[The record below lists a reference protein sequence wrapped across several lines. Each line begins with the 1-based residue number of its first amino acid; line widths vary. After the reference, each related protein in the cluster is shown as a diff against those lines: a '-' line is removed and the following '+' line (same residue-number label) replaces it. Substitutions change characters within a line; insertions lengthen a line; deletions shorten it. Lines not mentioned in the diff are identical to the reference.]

1 VRRGNQSKGEH
12 VSIVTHVAVFFARN
26 PEEELTT
33 HDVGIKWD
41 MKPNNVS
48 ASLRY
53 AEQAGWVTRTKRADP
68 TTRTKYRWVYTA
80 GPLLLQNPRGERE
93 AAISSRP

>member
-1 VRRGNQSKGEH
+1 M
-12 VSIVTHVAVFFARN
+12 SIVTHVAVFFARN

-33 HDVGIKWD
+33 HDVDIKWGV
-41 MKPNNVS
+41 KPNNVG
-48 ASLRY
+48 ASLKY

-68 TTRTKYRWVYTA
+68 TTRTKFRWVYTA

-93 AAISSRP
+93 AAISSHP

>member
-1 VRRGNQSKGEH
+1 M
-12 VSIVTHVAVFFARN
+12 SIVTHVAVFFARN
-26 PEEELTT
+26 PDEELTT

-41 MKPNNVS
+41 MKPNNVA

-53 AEQAGWVTRTKRADP
+53 AEQTGWVTRTKRADP

-80 GPLLLQNPRGERE
+80 GPLLRQITSGACPTATSPDQPLQMPHR
-93 AAISSRP
+93 

>member
-1 VRRGNQSKGEH
+1 M
-12 VSIVTHVAVFFARN
+12 SIVTHVAVFFARN

-41 MKPNNVS
+41 IKPNNVG

-68 TTRTKYRWVYTA
+68 TTRAKFRWVYTA
-80 GPLLLQNPRGERE
+80 GPLLLQNPLGERE

>member
-1 VRRGNQSKGEH
+1 M
-12 VSIVTHVAVFFARN
+12 SIVTHVAVFFARN
-26 PEEELTT
+26 PDEELTA

-41 MKPNNVS
+41 MNPNNVG

-68 TTRTKYRWVYTA
+68 TVRTKFRWVYTA
-80 GPLLLQNPRGERE
+80 GPLLLSQFTS
-93 AAISSRP
+93 AACPTATSPDQPPQTRRK

>member
-1 VRRGNQSKGEH
+1 M
-12 VSIVTHVAVFFARN
+12 SIVTHVAVFFARN
-26 PEEELTT
+26 PDEELTT
-33 HDVGIKWD
+33 RDVGIKWD
-41 MKPNNVS
+41 MKPNNVG

-80 GPLLLQNPRGERE
+80 GPLLLSQITSGACPTATSPDQPLQTPRQ
-93 AAISSRP
+93 

>member
-1 VRRGNQSKGEH
+1 M
-12 VSIVTHVAVFFARN
+12 SIVTHVAVFFARN
-26 PEEELTT
+26 PDEELTT

-41 MKPNNVS
+41 MKPNNVG

-68 TTRTKYRWVYTA
+68 TTRTKFRWVYTA
-80 GPLLLQNPRGERE
+80 GPLLLSQITSAACPTATSPDRPLQTPRQ
-93 AAISSRP
+93 

>member
-1 VRRGNQSKGEH
+1 MRRCHPRKGAGM
-12 VSIVTHVAVFFARN
+12 SIVTHVAVFFARN

-48 ASLRY
+48 ASLKY
-53 AEQAGWVTRTKRADP
+53 AEQTGWVTRTKRADP
-68 TTRTKYRWVYTA
+68 TTRTKFRWIYSA
-80 GPLLLQNPRGERE
+80 GPLLLKEIGR
-93 AAISSRP
+93 

>member
-1 VRRGNQSKGEH
+1 MRRGNQSKGEH

-26 PEEELTT
+26 PEEELTN

-41 MKPNNVS
+41 MNPNNVG
-48 ASLRY
+48 ASLKY

-68 TTRTKYRWVYTA
+68 TTRTKFRWVYTA